1 LIAAFRK
8 GCAHEDITIAFCG
21 SPCRSRG
28 EGRAHEAARER
39 GVSAGNPK
47 ALEMALRDAR
57 PLRDRLIE
65 ERSEALSEAAEPVE
79 RHSLHRADSATD
91 EFDHE
96 LALSQ
101 LSGEQDALYEVEAAM
116 RRILDS
122 SYGVCERTGKRIPA
136 ARLKA
141 VPWTRFRE
149 EVQARLES
157 TGEITPRHLG
167 TLRSVR
173 NEPAAAF
180 AESEPTVEEPEPAS
194 PSEQSTEDNA
204 HALAEEEP
212 TRAARPFQNERTIKP
227 S

>member
-1 LIAAFRK
+1 MKTSRSHSTPAYSDRAAK
-8 GCAHEDITIAFCG
+8 EEHTKE
-21 SPCRSRG
+21 RSSG
-28 EGRAHEAARER
+28 EFPRQVPKRWRWHYETLAR
-39 GVSAGNPK
+39 
-47 ALEMALRDAR
+47 
-57 PLRDRLIE
+57 LRDRLVE

-79 RHSLHRADSATD
+79 RHSLHHADSATD
-91 EFDHE
+91 EFDQE
-96 LALSQ
+96 LTLSR
-101 LSGEQDALYEVEAAM
+101 LSGEQDALYELEAAM

-122 SYGVCERTGKRIPA
+122 SYGVCERTDKRIPA

-141 VPWTRFRE
+141 VPWARFCE

-173 NEPAAAF
+173 DEPTAAF

-194 PSEQSTEDNA
+194 QREQPTEDNA
-204 HALAEEEP
+204 HALTEEKP
-212 TRAARPFQNERTIKP
+212 TNAARLFQNERTIKP

>member
-1 LIAAFRK
+1 MK
-8 GCAHEDITIAFCG
+8 T
-21 SPCRSRG
+21 SRSRSAAPHADRAAKEEHTKRRASG
-28 EGRAHEAARER
+28 EFPPEIPKRWRWHYETLAR
-39 GVSAGNPK
+39 
-47 ALEMALRDAR
+47 
-57 PLRDRLIE
+57 LRDRLIE
-65 ERSEALSEAAEPVE
+65 QRSEALSEAAEPVE
-79 RHSLHRADSATD
+79 RHRLHQADSATN

-96 LALSQ
+96 LALSH

-122 SYGVCERTGKRIPA
+122 SYGVCEQTGKRIPA

-173 NEPAAAF
+173 DEPADQPNNPPKHNAPTFTVPRNQPGAA
-180 AESEPTVEEPEPAS
+180 
-194 PSEQSTEDNA
+194 
-204 HALAEEEP
+204 
-212 TRAARPFQNERTIKP
+212 
-227 S
+227 

>member
-1 LIAAFRK
+1 MKTSRSHSAPPYSDRAAKEEHTKRR
-8 GCAHEDITIAFCG
+8 A
-21 SPCRSRG
+21 SG
-28 EGRAHEAARER
+28 ESAPQIPKRWRWHYATLAR
-39 GVSAGNPK
+39 
-47 ALEMALRDAR
+47 LRDQ
-57 PLRDRLIE
+57 LIE

-79 RHSLHRADSATD
+79 RHSQHQADSATD

-167 TLRSVR
+167 MLRSVR

-204 HALAEEEP
+204 HALTEEEP

>member
-1 LIAAFRK
+1 
-8 GCAHEDITIAFCG
+8 
-21 SPCRSRG
+21 
-28 EGRAHEAARER
+28 
-39 GVSAGNPK
+39 
-47 ALEMALRDAR
+47 MRDQ
-57 PLRDRLIE
+57 LME

-101 LSGEQDALYEVEAAM
+101 LSGKQDALYEVEAAM

-122 SYGVCERTGKRIPA
+122 SYGVCARTGKRIPA

-157 TGEITPRHLG
+157 AGEITPRHLG

-173 NEPAAAF
+173 DEPAAAC
-180 AESEPTVEEPEPAS
+180 EPTVEEPEPAS
-194 PSEQSTEDNA
+194 LSEQSTEDNA
-204 HALAEEEP
+204 HALTGEEP
-212 TRAARPFQNERTIKP
+212 TRAARLFQNERTIKP

>member
-1 LIAAFRK
+1 MR
-8 GCAHEDITIAFCG
+8 T
-21 SPCRSRG
+21 SRSHSAPPSDR
-28 EGRAHEAARER
+28 AARQEHTKQR
-39 GVSAGNPK
+39 ASGEFPQQIPK
-47 ALEMALRDAR
+47 RWRWHYETLAR
-57 PLRDRLIE
+57 LRDRLIK

-116 RRILDS
+116 RRILNS
-122 SYGVCERTGKRIPA
+122 SYGVCERTGKGIPA

-149 EVQARLES
+149 EVQALLES
-157 TGEITPRHLG
+157 TGEIMPRHLG

-173 NEPAAAF
+173 DEPAAAF

-194 PSEQSTEDNA
+194 LSEQSTEDNA
-204 HALAEEEP
+204 HALTEEKP
-212 TRAARPFQNERTIKP
+212 TGAARLFQNERTIKP

>member
-1 LIAAFRK
+1 MKASRSHSAVPNADRAAKEEHTKRR
-8 GCAHEDITIAFCG
+8 A
-21 SPCRSRG
+21 SG
-28 EGRAHEAARER
+28 EFTPQVAKRWRWRYETLARLRER
-39 GVSAGNPK
+39 
-47 ALEMALRDAR
+47 
-57 PLRDRLIE
+57 LID

-101 LSGEQDALYEVEAAM
+101 LSGEQEALYEVEAAM
-116 RRILDS
+116 RRILDG

-157 TGEITPRHLG
+157 AGEITPRHLG

-173 NEPAAAF
+173 DEPAAAF

-194 PSEQSTEDNA
+194 LSEHSTEDNA
-204 HALAEEEP
+204 HALTGEEP
-212 TRAARPFQNERTIKP
+212 TRAAPLFQNERTIKP